1 MNAAPTANAPLPAI
15 AEKVK
20 LLLVD
25 NVARSIFERIFSSRN
40 IRFNQLR
47 AELEPGIAPT
57 ELKVHLKLLVDEELV
72 ASVDKAPIEEF
83 QTYYVTRAGLTAGQR
98 LHQLEAG

>member
-1 MNAAPTANAPLPAI
+1 MSVATSANVPQPTI
-15 AEKVK
+15 AEKIK

-25 NVARSIFERIFSSRN
+25 SVARSIFERIFSSRN
-40 IRFNQLR
+40 LRFNQLV
-47 AELEPGIAPT
+47 ALEPGIAPN
-57 ELKVHLKLLVDEELV
+57 ELKVHLKRLVDEELV